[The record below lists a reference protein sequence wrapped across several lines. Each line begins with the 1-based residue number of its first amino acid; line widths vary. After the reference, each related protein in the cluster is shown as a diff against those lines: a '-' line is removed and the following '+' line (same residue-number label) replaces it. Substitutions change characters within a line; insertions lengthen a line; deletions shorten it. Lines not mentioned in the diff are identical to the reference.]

1 MGKKSQM
8 NKPPRVVLD
17 TNCLI
22 SALLF
27 SNGKLSCL
35 RDAWQSERFTPLV
48 SRDTVEELIQVFAY
62 PKFKLNK
69 IEQEILLADFL
80 PYAETVQIA
89 EIPSGLPTLR
99 DPDDVMF
106 LKLAVTAKA
115 EALISGDKDI
125 HAVKHQLD
133 GIPIFTV
140 GEFAEWLSD

>member
-1 MGKKSQM
+1 M

-17 TNCLI
+17 TTNLI

-27 SNGKLSCL
+27 SIGKLSWL
-35 RDAWQSERFTPLV
+35 RDAWQNGSFIPLA
-48 SRDTVEELIQVFAY
+48 SRDTVEELIRVLAY

-80 PYAETVQIA
+80 PYVETVQITA
-89 EIPSGLPTLR
+89 IPNSLPALR

-106 LKLAVTAKA
+106 LALAVTAKA

-133 GIPIFTV
+133 GVPILTV
-140 GEFAEWLSD
+140 AEFAEWLSD

>member
-1 MGKKSQM
+1 M

-27 SNGKLSCL
+27 SNGQVSWL
-35 RDAWQSERFTPLV
+35 RDAWQSERFTPLAN
-48 SRDTVEELIQVFAY
+48 RDTVKELIRVLAY

-69 IEQEILLADFL
+69 DEQVILLADFL
-80 PYAETVQIA
+80 PYAEIVQIA
-89 EIPSGLPTLR
+89 EISSGLPTLR

-106 LKLAVTAKA
+106 ITLAVTAKA
-115 EALISGDKDI
+115 EALISGDKGI

>member
-1 MGKKSQM
+1 M
-8 NKPPRVVLD
+8 NKPPRMVLD

-27 SNGKLSCL
+27 SNGKLTWL
-35 RDAWQSERFTPLV
+35 RDAWQSERFTPLAR
-48 SRDTVEELIQVFAY
+48 RDTVEELIRVFAY

-69 IEQEILLADFL
+69 DEQEILLADFL
-80 PYAETVQIA
+80 PYAETVQIT

-133 GIPIFTV
+133 GIPILTV
-140 GEFAEWLSD
+140 VEFAEWLSD